1 MPVHPDLIA
10 KAMSF
15 IAKTMSLVAKT
26 MSLVA
31 KIVRLLARAMG
42 FNSENNVICSKN
54 NYIRDYI
61 DTLKSRK
68 QLICLQKNSV
78 LIAKTISFDSKKT
91 RSKTKTKKQLVLYC
105 FFLQYNHF
113 GSVFDSVLSSTCH
126 LEICYRTK

>member
-15 IAKTMSLVAKT
+15 IAKT

-42 FNSENNVICSKN
+42 FNSENNVICSKSRLH
-54 NYIRDYI
+54 IYI

-78 LIAKTISFDSKKT
+78 LIAKTISFDSKKYVQ
-91 RSKTKTKKQLVLYC
+91 KQKRK
-105 FFLQYNHF
+105 
-113 GSVFDSVLSSTCH
+113 SS
-126 LEICYRTK
+126 